1 MIVAETPLLGGRRRK
16 RLDDP
21 GRGQDARAGR
31 GASSRR
37 GPRARPR
44 QRASELRP
52 RILADLGADVILV
65 EPPGGGALRRLGPF
79 LDDEPGSERGYQHL
93 YLNANKRS
101 VALDVTDDTTPVRES
116 RRRIAS

>member
-1 MIVAETPLLGGRRRK
+1 MTPAGGRARVLAEVRALEGVRVLDLGNE
-16 RLDDP
+16 RLSF
-21 GRGQDARAGR
+21 A
-31 GASSRR
+31 
-37 GPRARPR
+37 
-44 QRASELRP
+44 P

-65 EPPGGGALRRLGPF
+65 EPPGGGAVRRLGPF